1 MLFSIFSTLR
11 ALGWTMVCRGFTFAL
26 LSCCV
31 AEPQLAFEASGHDHF
46 RGGSFLRTVACLR
59 SFGSAH
65 HTVPCCLHVVVQLTG
80 RFIIDAGALNKE
92 LMLQHPELQFY
103 FSDLSRPLPEASV
116 VATSEL
122 FRMIA
127 VGKVQKSS

>member
-1 MLFSIFSTLR
+1 MIIFAAAVFFAQWR
-11 ALGWTMVCRGFTFAL
+11 AYVVLA
-26 LSCCV
+26 
-31 AEPQLAFEASGHDHF
+31 QL
-46 RGGSFLRTVACLR
+46 TI
-59 SFGSAH
+59 
-65 HTVPCCLHVVVQLTG
+65 PCCLHVVVQLTG